1 MVCRRNLIGWT
12 EEVAYMPLAQWLDQV
27 SGEQKLWMRVSNLNA
42 QLKAVEAHLGIAALP
57 AYVGHQSGL
66 RQVLADRPS
75 HRSDIWLLRNPAT
88 QGVGRVDRVVD
99 YLTGLFHSK
108 TAEMQ

>member
-1 MVCRRNLIGWT
+1 M
-12 EEVAYMPLAQWLDQV
+12 AYMPLAQWLDQV

-42 QLKAVEAHLGIAALP
+42 QFKAVEAHLGIAALP
-57 AYVGHQSGL
+57 AYVAHQSGL

-75 HRSDIWLLRNPAT
+75 HRSDIRLLRNPAT